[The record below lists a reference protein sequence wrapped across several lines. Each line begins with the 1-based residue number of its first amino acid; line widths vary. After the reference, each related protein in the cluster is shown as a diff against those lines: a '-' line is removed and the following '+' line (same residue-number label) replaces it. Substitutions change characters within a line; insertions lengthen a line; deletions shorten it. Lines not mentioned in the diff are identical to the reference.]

1 VKLIPRFL
9 IISLALCLAQLLTPA
24 QTPTPTPAD
33 EVAIIQS
40 SNLLN
45 AAVGIVR
52 GVSDD
57 GRRIVLEST
66 EDLTA
71 VRDLVGNVVTAG
83 KNADRN
89 REIFVYDTVARA
101 FIQITDT
108 RNVPNDPSDAT
119 KGIKINV
126 SNNAPV
132 ISGDGTRLAFS
143 SNSGTLADVND
154 DGNQE
159 IFIATLPSGSTTPT
173 FQRVTRTTGTPAGV
187 REFFDNYTPTINSDG
202 SVIAFVTTRNGDNGL
217 TGITNPDNNSQIVI
231 YNLSTNS
238 LTQVTDKRE
247 SEALVNFTPRGFN
260 GNPFLSGDG
269 KVLAFLSAFNYAAA
283 GAAVNNSDFNGEVF
297 IYRVGEAKNQV
308 TQVTNTKDEDIAF
321 PTGSPVNVL
330 STGTRHLNNAG
341 TLLVFE
347 SSADLGGLNADKTR
361 EVFLYRVGGTGNQF
375 TRITNQT
382 LPANPTASDYAK
394 IDFNFSPGI
403 TADGT
408 QIFFATVQ
416 NLTPVSSGSTPLT
429 DNADGSRDVFRFGP
443 IGANGAPAAGA
454 RFRQITFTGLSNLV
468 LDQREAIVLVNTNA
482 DGTRVALSS
491 NSNIIGTNPDTSQEL
506 FQAVVRAVTE
516 TRTTE
521 AVLTN
526 AASFAAA
533 SGTSAVQVG
542 RGSIVTAFGSQLANS
557 TVITQ
562 RPDFDFQLGGV
573 SVTVSNAAA
582 ELIYV
587 SPGQIN
593 FVLPQGAQTGD
604 TVEFSIN
611 NNGVVTKGKAKVAD
625 AGPGIF
631 TVNGNGAGGAA
642 ATCQSVTTATPP
654 VATFSLPPCAVSNAE
669 NRRFINLYG
678 TGVRNAAAG
687 TLTFVYKVGTEDRT
701 LTPQYAGA
709 QSLVQNTF
717 PGLDQINIELPAE
730 FPKGTTKVRLRF
742 TVGTTTVDSNEVE
755 IMTQ

>member
-1 VKLIPRFL
+1 VKPIPRFL
-9 IISLALCLAQLLTPA
+9 TVSLALCLAQLLTLA
-24 QTPTPTPAD
+24 QTPTPTPTD
-33 EVAIIQS
+33 EVAVIQS

-45 AAVGIVR
+45 AAVGVVR

-57 GRRIVLEST
+57 GRRIVLESG
-66 EDLTA
+66 EDLMA

-89 REIFVYDTVARA
+89 REIFVYDTIARV
-101 FIQITDT
+101 FIQVTDT
-108 RNVPNDPSDAT
+108 KNVPNDPNDAT
-119 KGIKINV
+119 KGVKINV

-132 ISGDGTRLAFS
+132 ISGDGTRIAFS
-143 SNSGTLADVND
+143 SNSGTLVDAND

-159 IFIATLPSGSTTPT
+159 IFIATLPLGGTTPT
-173 FQRVTRTTGTPAGV
+173 FQRATRTTGTPAGV
-187 REFFDNYTPTINSDG
+187 REFFDNYSPTINSDG
-202 SVIAFVTTRNGDNGL
+202 SVVAFVTTRNGDNGL
-217 TGITNPDNNSQIVI
+217 AGVTNPDNNSQIVI
-231 YNLSTNS
+231 YNVPTNS
-238 LTQVTDKRE
+238 FTQVTDKRE

-283 GAAVNNSDFNGEVF
+283 GATVNNSDFNGEIFV
-297 IYRVGEAKNQV
+297 YRVGDPKNQV

-361 EVFLYRVGGTGNQF
+361 EVFLYRVGSTSSQF

-382 LPANPTASDYAK
+382 LPANPTASDFAK
-394 IDFNFSPGI
+394 IDFNLSPSI

-408 QIFFATVQ
+408 QIFFATIQ
-416 NLTPVSSGSTPLT
+416 NLTPVSSGSSALT

-443 IGANGAPAAGA
+443 ITANGDTANA
-454 RFRQITFTGLSNLV
+454 RPRQITFTGLSNLV
-468 LDQREAIVLVNTNA
+468 LDQREAIVLANANA

-506 FQAVVRAVTE
+506 FQVVVRPITQ

-521 AVLTN
+521 AALTN

-533 SGTSAVQVG
+533 SGANAVQVG

-604 TVEFSIN
+604 AVEFSIN
-611 NNGVVTKGKAKVAD
+611 NNGVVTKGKAKIAD

-631 TVNGNGAGGAA
+631 TINGNGAGGAA

-730 FPKGTTKVRLRF
+730 FPKGTTKVRLRL
-742 TVGTTTVDSNEVE
+742 TVGTATVDSNEVE